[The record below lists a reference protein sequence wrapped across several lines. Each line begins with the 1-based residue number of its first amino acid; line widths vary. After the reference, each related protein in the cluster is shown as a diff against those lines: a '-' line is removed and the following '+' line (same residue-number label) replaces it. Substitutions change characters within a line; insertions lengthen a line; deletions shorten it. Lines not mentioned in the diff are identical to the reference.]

1 MEEKPDST
9 ELEVKENNVNEIKE
23 PSSNVAIPVS
33 RNSDNEFAPSE
44 EGEIVDRND
53 NEVLNN
59 PKNIETVNVLQ
70 GNEDGNIAKDIEAE
84 NFSMDSE
91 DKNIPMDIE
100 AVNNP
105 SDIENLNIPRDVEA
119 INNPTDIETATI
131 PKGIDCVAFPKGNET
146 ANIVGDGE
154 QSSAV
159 ETSKLLN
166 SDIKGDAE
174 QVSSS

>member
-1 MEEKPDST
+1 
-9 ELEVKENNVNEIKE
+9 
-23 PSSNVAIPVS
+23 
-33 RNSDNEFAPSE
+33 
-44 EGEIVDRND
+44 
-53 NEVLNN
+53 
-59 PKNIETVNVLQ
+59 
-70 GNEDGNIAKDIEAE
+70 
-84 NFSMDSE
+84 MDSE

>member
-1 MEEKPDST
+1 ME
-9 ELEVKENNVNEIKE
+9 VRENNVHEIKE
-23 PSSNVAIPVS
+23 PSSNVAIPFP

-44 EGEIVDRND
+44 EGEIVDGND
-53 NEVLNN
+53 NEALNN

-70 GNEDGNIAKDIEAE
+70 GNEDGNNPKDIEVE
-84 NFSMDSE
+84 KFSMDSE
-91 DKNIPMDIE
+91 GKNIPMDIE

-105 SDIENLNIPRDVEA
+105 SDVENLNIP
-119 INNPTDIETATI
+119 TSI
-131 PKGIDCVAFPKGNET
+131 PIPKGNET
-146 ANIVGDGE
+146 ANIAGDGE

-166 SDIKGDAE
+166 PDIKGDTE